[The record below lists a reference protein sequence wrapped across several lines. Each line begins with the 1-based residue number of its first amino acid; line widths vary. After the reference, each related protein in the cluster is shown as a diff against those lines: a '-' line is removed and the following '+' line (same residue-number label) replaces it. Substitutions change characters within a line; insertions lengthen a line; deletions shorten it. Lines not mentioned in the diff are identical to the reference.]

1 MKRNGE
7 QLYYPQSGTEGCRA
21 ATIHNVPDPLCILD
35 EKSCSEHVTFSFFAY
50 YINRSLKSA
59 DNFSMVYFCRPLRH
73 VCLFLAIKACNP
85 TGHKPVPP
93 YPVRSRGLD

>member
-35 EKSCSEHVTFSFFAY
+35 EKSCSEYVTFSFFAY
-50 YINRSLKSA
+50 YINRKVLYLQTKWQKK
-59 DNFSMVYFCRPLRH
+59 N
-73 VCLFLAIKACNP
+73 
-85 TGHKPVPP
+85 
-93 YPVRSRGLD
+93 

>member
-50 YINRSLKSA
+50 YINKKKYLCKRIKLYEKRS
-59 DNFSMVYFCRPLRH
+59 D
-73 VCLFLAIKACNP
+73 CNLQRREQLHS
-85 TGHKPVPP
+85 T
-93 YPVRSRGLD
+93 

>member
-35 EKSCSEHVTFSFFAY
+35 EKSCSEHVLTEGQSP
-50 YINRSLKSA
+50 
-59 DNFSMVYFCRPLRH
+59 CE
-73 VCLFLAIKACNP
+73 
-85 TGHKPVPP
+85 
-93 YPVRSRGLD
+93 